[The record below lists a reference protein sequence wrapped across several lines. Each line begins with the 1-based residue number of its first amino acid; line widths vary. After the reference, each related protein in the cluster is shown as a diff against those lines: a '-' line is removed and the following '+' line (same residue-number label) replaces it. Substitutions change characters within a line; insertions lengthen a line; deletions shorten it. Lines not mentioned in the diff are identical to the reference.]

1 MVQVLILAA
10 VAAFL
15 FWRLS
20 IVLGVRTGFEK
31 PLEIKIKTS
40 DSNNDTGLEAKSNE
54 KQCSIL
60 DIFPTVLELAG
71 IDYSLKYKIEG
82 ENLLNPNKLLEEK
95 IFIEFS

>member
-31 PLEIKIKTS
+31 PLEIKIKT
-40 DSNNDTGLEAKSNE
+40 
-54 KQCSIL
+54 
-60 DIFPTVLELAG
+60 
-71 IDYSLKYKIEG
+71 
-82 ENLLNPNKLLEEK
+82 
-95 IFIEFS
+95 